1 MGRGWTV
8 RSDAAYTAAHWSS
21 GLTNCAASFTCT
33 PEGVKPRHDNRDRT
47 MAGRLQGK
55 SALVTAAGQGMGR
68 AAAIAFAR
76 EGARVTA
83 TDLKPDLLQGLP
95 ARVATRALDVLDDD
109 AVERAVRDLGAT
121 DILFNCAGYVHQG
134 TILDCTVADW
144 DFSFDLNVRSMFVLS
159 KAMLPKMIAAG
170 GGVILNMASV
180 LGAHKAAP
188 NRLAYAASKAA
199 VVGFTRALAIDHVK
213 QGIRVNCVCP
223 GTVDTPSL
231 GDRINAFSDPAQ
243 ARKDFIARQPMGRLA
258 NAEEIAETFV
268 YLVSDESSFMTGQA
282 IFVDGG
288 MSL

>member
-1 MGRGWTV
+1 
-8 RSDAAYTAAHWSS
+8 
-21 GLTNCAASFTCT
+21 
-33 PEGVKPRHDNRDRT
+33 
-47 MAGRLQGK
+47 MAGRLQGR

-68 AAAIAFAR
+68 AAALAFAR

-83 TDLKPDLLQGLP
+83 TDLKPELLAQLP
-95 ARVATRALDVLDDD
+95 AGVVTNALDVLDDG
-109 AVERAVRDLGAT
+109 AVQEFVKRLGAV
-121 DILFNCAGYVHQG
+121 DILFNCAGTVHQG
-134 TILDCTVADW
+134 TILDCSIDDW
-144 DFSFDLNVRSMFVLS
+144 DFSFDLNVRSMFLLV
-159 KAMLPKMIAAG
+159 KAMLPQMIAAG

-199 VVGFTRALAIDHVK
+199 VAGFTRALAIDHVK
-213 QGIRVNCVCP
+213 EGIRVNCVCP

-231 GDRINAFSDPAQ
+231 GDRIQAFADPVQ

-258 NAEEIAETFV
+258 TAEEIAETFV

>member
-1 MGRGWTV
+1 
-8 RSDAAYTAAHWSS
+8 
-21 GLTNCAASFTCT
+21 
-33 PEGVKPRHDNRDRT
+33 

-68 AAAIAFAR
+68 AAVLAFAR

-83 TDLKPDLLQGLP
+83 TDLREELLAELP
-95 ARVATRALDVLDDD
+95 AGIATQGLDVLDDA
-109 AVERAVRDLGAT
+109 AVQAFVAQIGAV

-134 TILDCTVADW
+134 TILECSVADW

-159 KAMLPKMIAAG
+159 KAMLPQMIAAG

-199 VVGFTRALAIDHVK
+199 VAGFTRALAIDHVK

-231 GDRINAFSDPAQ
+231 GDRINAFADPVQ

-258 NAEEIAETFV
+258 TAEEMAETFV

>member
-1 MGRGWTV
+1 
-8 RSDAAYTAAHWSS
+8 
-21 GLTNCAASFTCT
+21 
-33 PEGVKPRHDNRDRT
+33 

-68 AAAIAFAR
+68 AAVLAFAR
-76 EGARVTA
+76 EGARVIA
-83 TDLKPDLLQGLP
+83 TDLRGELLVELP
-95 ARVATRALDVLDDD
+95 AGIAMQGLDVLDDA
-109 AVERAVRDLGAT
+109 AVQAFVAQIGAV

-134 TILDCTVADW
+134 TILECSVADW

-159 KAMLPKMIAAG
+159 KAMLPQMIAAG

-199 VVGFTRALAIDHVK
+199 VAGFTRALAIDHVK

-231 GDRINAFSDPAQ
+231 GDRISAFADPVQ

-258 NAEEIAETFV
+258 TAEEIAETFV

>member
-1 MGRGWTV
+1 
-8 RSDAAYTAAHWSS
+8 
-21 GLTNCAASFTCT
+21 
-33 PEGVKPRHDNRDRT
+33 
-47 MAGRLQGK
+47 MAGRLQGR

-68 AAAIAFAR
+68 AAALAFAR

-83 TDLKPDLLQGLP
+83 TDLKPELLAQLP
-95 ARVATRALDVLDDD
+95 AGVVTNALDVLDDG
-109 AVERAVRDLGAT
+109 AVQEFVKRLGAV
-121 DILFNCAGYVHQG
+121 DILFNCAGTVHQG
-134 TILDCTVADW
+134 TILDCSIDDW
-144 DFSFDLNVRSMFVLS
+144 DFSFDLNVRSMFVLV
-159 KAMLPKMIAAG
+159 KAMLPQMIAAG

-199 VVGFTRALAIDHVK
+199 VAGFTRALAIDHVK
-213 QGIRVNCVCP
+213 EGIRVNCVCP

-231 GDRINAFSDPAQ
+231 GDRIQAFADPVQ

-258 NAEEIAETFV
+258 TAEEIAETFV

>member
-1 MGRGWTV
+1 M
-8 RSDAAYTAAHWSS
+8 
-21 GLTNCAASFTCT
+21 
-33 PEGVKPRHDNRDRT
+33 
-47 MAGRLQGK
+47 MAGRLQDK

-68 AAAIAFAR
+68 AAAVAFAR

-83 TDLKPDLLQGLP
+83 TDLKPELLAQLP
-95 ARVATRALDVLDDD
+95 AGITTRTLDVLDDK
-109 AVERAVRDLGAT
+109 AVAQAVRELGAV

-134 TILDCTVADW
+134 AILDCSIDDW
-144 DFSFDLNVRSMFVLS
+144 DFSFDLNVRSMFVLT
-159 KAMLPKMIAAG
+159 KAMLPQMIGAG

-231 GDRINAFSDPAQ
+231 GDRIKAFADPEQ
-243 ARKDFIARQPMGRLA
+243 ARRDFVARQPMGRLA
-258 NAEEIAETFV
+258 TAEEIAETFL